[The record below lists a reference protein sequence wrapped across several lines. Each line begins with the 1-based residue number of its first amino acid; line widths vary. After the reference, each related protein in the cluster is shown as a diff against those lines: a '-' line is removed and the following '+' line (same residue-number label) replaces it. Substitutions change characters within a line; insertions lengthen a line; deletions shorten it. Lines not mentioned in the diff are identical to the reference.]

1 MKKTLVVALSF
12 AALTAFTAG
21 AVYSECSQDKDK
33 KCCSTSAK
41 AAAASKD
48 PTAQEVVIDPV
59 CGMDVKVS
67 ENKYSSK
74 YNDKTYHFCSASC
87 KKAFDKNPSKYIGGK
102 SK

>member
-1 MKKTLVVALSF
+1 MKKALVVALSF

-21 AVYSECSQDKDK
+21 AAFSECSQDKDK
-33 KCCSTSAK
+33 KCCSSK
-41 AAAASKD
+41 EAAASKD

-67 ENKYSSK
+67 DSRYSSK
-74 YNDKTYHFCSASC
+74 YKDKTYYFCSSSC
-87 KKAFDKNPSKYIGGK
+87 KKSFDKNPSKYIGAK